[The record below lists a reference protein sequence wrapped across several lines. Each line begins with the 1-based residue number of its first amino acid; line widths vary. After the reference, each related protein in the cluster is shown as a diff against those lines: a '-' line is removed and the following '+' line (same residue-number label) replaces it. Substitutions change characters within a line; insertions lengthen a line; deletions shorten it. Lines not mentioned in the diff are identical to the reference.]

1 MALKYIEL
9 EDGRVR
15 DVNSVEQMYQIDVKV
30 SDEPPKRTQYW
41 DWDKANAVY
50 REALE
55 DPNVEWVDLG
65 VYKLEFVLESEDFK
79 ELDCDV

>member
-41 DWDKANAVY
+41 AGIKQMQFTAK
-50 REALE
+50 RLRIRT
-55 DPNVEWVDLG
+55 
-65 VYKLEFVLESEDFK
+65 
-79 ELDCDV
+79 

>member
-15 DVNSVEQMYQIDVKV
+15 DVNSVEQMYQIDIAVK
-30 SDEPPKRTQYW
+30 DGPAKRTQYW
-41 DWDKANAVY
+41 DWDEAAKVY

-55 DPNVEWVDLG
+55 DPTVEWVDMG
-65 VYKLEFVLESEDFK
+65 IYKLEFALESEAFK
-79 ELDCDV
+79 ELDC

>member
-15 DVNSVEQMYQIDVKV
+15 DVNSVEQMYQIEVKV
-30 SDEPPKRTQYW
+30 GDEPPKRTQYW
-41 DWDKANAVY
+41 DWDKAAAVY

-55 DPNVEWVDLG
+55 DPKVEWVDLG
-65 VYKLEFVLESEDFK
+65 VYKFEFALESEDFK
-79 ELDCDV
+79 YVDGD